1 VKEGDGNFKKEERR
15 QTLPEAEGEMEKS
28 LKPKVAPKKA
38 VMVKRELEV
47 LERELSRLQEI
58 QGIYA
63 KQMLKF
69 GAASW
74 IFGLS
79 TFFLAAILLDPSLLG
94 RMSPIS
100 ISLLLLAASGPILI
114 TVMGIR
120 NFRIKINRMEYIRGT
135 LLARYRRD
143 ILERIVWS
151 GKL

>member
-1 VKEGDGNFKKEERR
+1 MKEEERR
-15 QTLPEAEGEMEKS
+15 QLLPETEGEMRKS
-28 LKPKVAPKKA
+28 VKQKVGPKKV
-38 VMVKRELEV
+38 VMIKRELEI

-58 QGIYA
+58 QWIYA

-79 TFFLAAILLDPSLLG
+79 TFFLAAILLDPSILG

-100 ISLLLLAASGPILI
+100 ISLLLLAALGPILM
-114 TVMGIR
+114 TVVRIR
-120 NFRIKINRMEYIRGT
+120 NFRIKIDRMEHIRGS

-143 ILERIVWS
+143 VLERIVWP
-151 GKL
+151 GKDLDDVGR